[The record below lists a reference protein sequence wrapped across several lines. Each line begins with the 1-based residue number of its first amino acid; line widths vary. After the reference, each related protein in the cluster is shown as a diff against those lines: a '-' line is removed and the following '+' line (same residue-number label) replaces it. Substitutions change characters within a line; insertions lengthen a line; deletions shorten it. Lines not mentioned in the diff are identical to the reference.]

1 MPETTSTLPL
11 GEAAR
16 IFSRHRTP
24 RIIAPVIAAALALRI
39 VARHWGW
46 RDAVIP
52 LAILGLEPFTEWL
65 VHVFLLHA
73 RPRTVLGRTVDLMV
87 ARKHRAHHGD
97 PRDVE
102 LVFIPTSALVI
113 GLVAGAAGFLL
124 GFRDL
129 PRALTGM
136 VASFSMLL
144 TYEWTHYLIHS
155 QYRPKSRYYRSIWRA
170 HRLHH
175 YRNER
180 YWFGVTVNL
189 ADHVLRTFPDKD
201 AVPASPTARTLGVV
215 DEVSAGARGKPRE
228 SRDAGGGDAPAG

>member
-1 MPETTSTLPL
+1 MADTQVSFSLTD
-11 GEAAR
+11 AAR
-16 IFSRHRTP
+16 VFGRQRTP
-24 RIIAPVIAAALALRI
+24 RIIATTIAVALGLRLL
-39 VARHWGW
+39 VGRWSW

-52 LAILGLEPFTEWL
+52 VVILGLEPFTEWA

-73 RPRTVLGRTVDLMV
+73 RPRTVFGRTVDLMI
-87 ARKHRAHHGD
+87 ARKHRAHHAD

-102 LVFIPTSALVI
+102 LVFIPTVALVV
-113 GLVAGAAGFLL
+113 GLTVGAVAFLT
-124 GFRDL
+124 GFRDAA
-129 PRALTGM
+129 PALTGI

-155 QYRPKSRYYRSIWRA
+155 PYRPMSRYYRSIWRA

-189 ADHVLRTFPDKD
+189 ADHVLRTFPEKD
-201 AVPASPTARTLGVV
+201 AVPASPTARTLGVATGV
-215 DEVSAGARGKPRE
+215 GPAR
-228 SRDAGGGDAPAG
+228 